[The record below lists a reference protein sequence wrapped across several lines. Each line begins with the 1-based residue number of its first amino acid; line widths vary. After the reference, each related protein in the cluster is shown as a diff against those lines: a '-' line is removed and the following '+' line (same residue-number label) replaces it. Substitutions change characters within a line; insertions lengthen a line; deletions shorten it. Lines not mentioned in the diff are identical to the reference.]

1 MHGMAIAIPSGML
14 WRAMPSVTMDASEDG
29 DEDGDDN
36 GDIGGVCSTDAVG
49 LSSIVGDGSRMEGEI
64 ISGGGNVDLLG
75 FTFFSKAIA
84 LDEIMGL
91 EVEGS
96 NNIASDV
103 VEAGVIGAILTTD
116 DDDD

>member
-1 MHGMAIAIPSGML
+1 MAIAIPSGML

-29 DEDGDDN
+29 DDGDDVGDDN
-36 GDIGGVCSTDAVG
+36 DDIGGVCSTDDVG

-96 NNIASDV
+96 NNIVSDV
-103 VEAGVIGAILTTD
+103 VEAGVIVAILTTD